1 MKYSCEIIRDLLP
14 LYVDDVA
21 SPPSRQM
28 VEEHLAE
35 CPDCQAMVGRLK
47 NEETET
53 AIAAEKE
60 TVIAAERRVFKRRSA
75 VAGAVVAGILT
86 IPVLVC
92 LIVNLATGS
101 GLGWFFIVLSALLV
115 AASVTVVPLMAPENK
130 GLWTLGSFAA
140 TLLLLFGV
148 CCICTGGK
156 WFFTAASAV
165 LFGLSLVF
173 LPFVVK
179 SRVFSRIPSGRKG
192 LAVMAADTVLFLLM
206 MLAIGLRSGSP
217 RFFPTAAAISLPILA
232 AAWGIFAIV
241 CAVRKNRKPASG
253 QEDAPAPRL
262 SAGSGA
268 PAPAEAPHAAPGRM
282 KTWTVVLL
290 ALGFPIWLP
299 LLITAGAV
307 VFTLLVVLW
316 SLILSLW
323 AVDLSL
329 IAGCAAGVGFG
340 IWTICRGSV
349 LQGVALICAG
359 AVLAGLG
366 ILLFFGC
373 RAATKG
379 AAVLMKKLAGWI
391 RSGLTRKENAQ

>member
-14 LYVDDVA
+14 LYVDDVV
-21 SPPSRQM
+21 SPSSRSM

-35 CPDCQAMVGRLK
+35 CPECRTMLARLK
-47 NEETET
+47 NEEAET

-60 TVIAAERRVFKRRSA
+60 TVIDAERRTFRRRSA
-75 VAGAVVAGILT
+75 IAGTVVAGILT

-156 WFFTAASAV
+156 WFFTASTAV
-165 LFGLSLVF
+165 LFGLALVF
-173 LPFVVK
+173 LPFVVR
-179 SRVFSRIPSGRKG
+179 SPVFSKYLKGRKA

-206 MLAIGLRSGSP
+206 MLAIGLRSGNP
-217 RFFPTAAAISLPILA
+217 RFFPTAAAISLPLLA
-232 AAWGIFAIV
+232 AAWGIFALV
-241 CAVRKNRKPASG
+241 RALRKNRPAAETDPGAAAETPAAPARYEARPASQG
-253 QEDAPAPRL
+253 R
-262 SAGSGA
+262 
-268 PAPAEAPHAAPGRM
+268 RM
-282 KTWTVVLL
+282 KAWEVVLL
-290 ALGFPIWLP
+290 ALGFPLWLP
-299 LLITAGAV
+299 LLISAGAV
-307 VFTLLVVLW
+307 LFSLWAVLW

-323 AVDLSL
+323 AVAVSL
-329 IAGCAAGVGFG
+329 VAGCAAGVGLG
-340 IWTICRGSV
+340 IWQICTGRA
-349 LQGVALICAG
+349 LQGVTLICAG

-379 AAVLMKKLAGWI
+379 AAVLTKKTAGWI
-391 RSGLTRKENAQ
+391 GSCLKRKENA